1 MTFYQLAFRCLIRK
15 KSKTILLFF
24 VLLFIGSMI
33 LSTSMILRETK
44 NSKVRIQE
52 KTKAKIVLEIQDD
65 KSKITENEIQKISD
79 LDGAIFINR
88 QSYNFV
94 FPSDFSPY
102 TKSDSEEE
110 DNLKMTVF
118 SYDDLKNDSAFFEKR
133 YRIIEGD
140 YIDQEIQKGVVINFL
155 LAEQNGLK
163 VGDTIE
169 LQGADGVLVSTEI
182 RGLFISG
189 SERKQADTTLAVN
202 RVENHIFIDNST
214 YSEIYPDD
222 GYYKTA
228 VYARNPGELK
238 RLEADLS
245 SIFSDKVVMTTSD
258 TLFQQMKA
266 PLDQIIR
273 VVRLMLN
280 LTFVTGAVVIT
291 ILLCMWM
298 RNRKRE
304 TAIFV
309 SIGKSKVSILLQ
321 VLFEAFV
328 VFLVSVAGTC
338 VAGNLMA
345 KLLERLLINS
355 QTDDVIINVSLKLSD
370 IVSLMG
376 IGSVIVLIAVIFSI
390 LPILR
395 ANPKDTLSRMEG

>member
-1 MTFYQLAFRCLIRK
+1 MTFYQLAFRYLIRK
-15 KSKTILLFF
+15 KTKTILLFL

-44 NSKVRIQE
+44 NSKARIQE
-52 KTKAKIVLEIQDD
+52 KTNAKVVIEIKDD

-79 LDGAIFINR
+79 LDGVTFINR
-88 QSYNFV
+88 QSYNFA
-94 FPSDFSPY
+94 FPSDFFPY

-110 DNLKMTVF
+110 DNSKMPIF

-133 YRIIEGD
+133 YRLIGGN
-140 YIDQEIQKGVVINFL
+140 YIDQEIQKGAVINSL

-163 VGDTIE
+163 VGDIIE
-169 LQGADGVLVSTEI
+169 LQGADGVLVSVEI

-202 RVENHIFIDNST
+202 RVENHIFIDNNT
-214 YSEIYPDD
+214 YSEMFQND
-222 GYYKTA
+222 GYYKAA
-228 VYARNPGELK
+228 VYARNPEELE

-245 SIFSDKVVMTTSD
+245 SIFSDNVAMTSSD
-258 TLFQQMKA
+258 TLFQQTKA

-280 LTFVTGAVVIT
+280 LTFVTGTIVIT

-298 RNRKRE
+298 RTRKKE
-304 TAIFV
+304 TAIFI

-321 VLFEAFV
+321 VLLEAFG
-328 VFLVSVAGTC
+328 VFLVSVAGAC
-338 VAGNLMA
+338 AAGNLIA
-345 KLLERLLINS
+345 KLLENLLINS
-355 QTDDVIINVSLKLSD
+355 RTEDVNINVSLKLPD

-376 IGSVIVLIAVIFSI
+376 IGSLIVLIAVTLSI

-395 ANPKDTLSRMEG
+395 ANPKDTLSKMEG

>member
-1 MTFYQLAFRCLIRK
+1 
-15 KSKTILLFF
+15 
-24 VLLFIGSMI
+24 
-33 LSTSMILRETK
+33 
-44 NSKVRIQE
+44 
-52 KTKAKIVLEIQDD
+52 
-65 KSKITENEIQKISD
+65 
-79 LDGAIFINR
+79 
-88 QSYNFV
+88 V

-133 YRIIEGD
+133 YRIIEGN
-140 YIDQEIQKGVVINFL
+140 YIDREIQKGVVINFL

-169 LQGADGVLVSTEI
+169 LQGADGVLVSAEI

-222 GYYKTA
+222 GYYKAA
-228 VYARNPGELK
+228 VYARNPEELK

-298 RNRKRE
+298 RTRKKDM
-304 TAIFV
+304 AIFI
-309 SIGKSKVSILLQ
+309 SIGKSKVSILQQ
-321 VLFEAFV
+321 VLLEAFG
-328 VFLVSVAGTC
+328 VFLVSVAGAC
-338 VAGNLMA
+338 AAGNLIA
-345 KLLERLLINS
+345 KLLENLLINS
-355 QTDDVIINVSLKLSD
+355 RTEDVNINVSLKLPD

-376 IGSVIVLIAVIFSI
+376 IGSLIVLIAVIFSI

-395 ANPKDTLSRMEG
+395 ANPKDTLSKMEG